1 MHYSKRVV
9 SLKLNNV
16 TDKVIRRVI
25 VEVTL
30 TDGDESVSSIH
41 DVPLFMPN
49 QDTFIQYG
57 ELTEQQV
64 LDWIVIDEDMETM
77 LNNELEIKRSV
88 PVTANFPW
96 DE

>member
-41 DVPLFMPN
+41 DLPLFVH
-49 QDTFIQYG
+49 TVG
-57 ELTEQQV
+57 
-64 LDWIVIDEDMETM
+64 
-77 LNNELEIKRSV
+77 
-88 PVTANFPW
+88 
-96 DE
+96 